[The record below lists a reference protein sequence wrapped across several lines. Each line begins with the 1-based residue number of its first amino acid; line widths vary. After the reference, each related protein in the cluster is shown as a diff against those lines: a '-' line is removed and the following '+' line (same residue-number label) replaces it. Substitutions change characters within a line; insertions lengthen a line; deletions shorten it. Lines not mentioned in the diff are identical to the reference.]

1 MRLCAITWSILLA
14 LSCKPTSSVTH
25 QHNSA
30 QKIETVTVNGL
41 TISYVEAGN
50 GPHVILIHG
59 SVSDYREWSTLVS
72 ALSKHFHVIAYSR
85 RYHSP
90 NPAPGADADAG
101 LDLQVDDLIKMMR
114 ATGISSAHL
123 VGHSYGGAVALAFAL
138 QHPEMVQSLVLAEPA
153 VNGVLSK
160 TPENDSVMKES
171 QDIRARMK
179 EVFATGNA
187 EQIVKTYATHVAPG
201 DFEKATPEE
210 RTMLMENVA
219 AFQLDFNSRRTPFT
233 CDDGKKITVP
243 VLVLAGDQSPMGL
256 RRIAESA
263 AGCIKGANF
272 EKIPNATHWML
283 LDQPQLFNDQVLA
296 FLQQYKK

>member
-1 MRLCAITWSILLA
+1 MRFYMMMWSILLVM
-14 LSCKPTSSVTH
+14 SCKPPSSVTQ

-41 TISYVEAGN
+41 TISYVEAGS
-50 GPHVILIHG
+50 GPIVVLIHG

-72 ALSKHFHVIAYSR
+72 ALSKHYHVIAYSR

-90 NPAPGADADAG
+90 NAAPGADADAG
-101 LDLQVDDLIKMMR
+101 LDLQVDDLSKIMK
-114 ATGISSAHL
+114 AIGISAAHL
-123 VGHSYGGAVALAFAL
+123 VGHSYGGAVALAFAI

-219 AFQLDFNSRRTPFT
+219 AFQLDFNSRRAPFT
-233 CDDGKKITVP
+233 CDDAKKITVP

-256 RRIAESA
+256 QRIAESA
-263 AGCIKGANF
+263 AGCITGAKF
-272 EKIPNATHWML
+272 EKIPNATHWMQF
-283 LDQPQLFNDQVLA
+283 DQPQLFNDQVIA
-296 FLQQYKK
+296 FLQQRKK